1 MHACSVCMRAVF
13 SPFPLMYVR
22 MHLANISVLILG
34 PVCSSKHRRSEA
46 AHPCGSLLASLL
58 CVFAVAECFSL
69 EVVVDLAVFFF
80 YTEMCRKCEF
90 QGTACS
96 KGCSL
101 RIPS

>member
-1 MHACSVCMRAVF
+1 
-13 SPFPLMYVR
+13 

-69 EVVVDLAVFFF
+69 EVVVDLAVDFFIH
-80 YTEMCRKCEF
+80 KCVGNVSFKE
-90 QGTACS
+90 QLVA
-96 KGCSL
+96 KAVH
-101 RIPS
+101 